1 MTSEAAI
8 VRAPIEIDLD
18 AVDFDK
24 GGGTVS
30 VVVQDATTGA
40 VLMTAFADREALSR
54 TVETGEMHFRSRTR
68 GLWKKGE
75 TSGNV
80 LDVVS
85 LSLDCDRDAV
95 LAEVKPRG
103 PVCHNGTPTC
113 WGEPRAT
120 DAIRDLEKVIA
131 SRAASSE
138 NAEQTS
144 SYTQKLLGDRNLR
157 LKKIGEEATELAV
170 ALADRDHARAAEE
183 AADVLYHV
191 MVALAAEGIS
201 FDEVRAVLSKRRK

>member
-1 MTSEAAI
+1 MKIAL
-8 VRAPIEIDLD
+8 DLD
-18 AVDFDK
+18 AIDFDK
-24 GGGTVS
+24 GGGLVS
-30 VVVQDATTGA
+30 VVVQDASTRA
-40 VLMTAFADREALSR
+40 VLMTAFADREALSL
-54 TVETGEMHFRSRTR
+54 TAETGEMHFRSRKR

-85 LSLDCDRDAV
+85 LSLDCDSDAV

-103 PVCHNGTPTC
+103 PVCHTGTTTC
-113 WGEPRAT
+113 WGEPEI
-120 DAIRDLEKVIA
+120 DAIRELEAVVKQ
-131 SRAASSE
+131 RAEALPPESGE
-138 NAEQTS
+138 KI

-170 ALADRDHARAAEE
+170 ALADRDRPRATEE

-191 MVALAAEGIS
+191 MVALAAEGIT
-201 FDEVRAVLSKRRK
+201 FDDVRLVLSKRRR

>member
-1 MTSEAAI
+1 MTTAAGTP
-8 VRAPIEIDLD
+8 RTSMDIDLD
-18 AVDFDK
+18 TVDFDK
-24 GGGTVS
+24 GGGMVS

-40 VLMTAFADREALSR
+40 VLMTAFADREALTR

-103 PVCHNGTPTC
+103 PVCHTGTPTC

-120 DAIRDLEKVIA
+120 DAIRDLEKVIQ
-131 SRAASSE
+131 SRAASPDGT
-138 NAEQTS
+138 EQKS
-144 SYTQKLLGDRNLR
+144 SYTQKLLADRNLR

-170 ALADRDHARAAEE
+170 ALADRDGARAAEE